1 MSGILT
7 NLLKPENMDRLAL
20 GFNQL
25 RMQPD
30 AGLATTIQNRQ
41 ALRQQQQGRDAA
53 MEFFQ
58 GKPGADAYIAALGA
72 GADGPSTIQSFIT
85 AQNAAARSNVGTVA
99 RNRTIEL
106 LDQRCEG
113 GEEDACRMAAAIKA
127 GGSAAQILGIYAQKD
142 ASGSAVQSTKEFGRG
157 LSKVTLK
164 NGTSNYFL
172 NGVELNDRAA
182 IEQAIAAEKAFDNEQ
197 AGDKKRAEA
206 EGTGAGRQMADIN
219 AAIRGVGERFE
230 ATLPLIQELIKH
242 PGMDAATGSIGG
254 LKPITAFQADN
265 PAKEFITKY
274 NQLAGKI
281 FLSAFEGL
289 KGGGQITELE
299 GQKAQ
304 EAASNISRQLDPPA
318 LKNAMRSYIE
328 SLQAAHA
335 RLIAQRTEMQN
346 NSDPTPI
353 DPARIQFP
361 DL

>member
-1 MSGILT
+1 MSGILG
-7 NLLKPENMDRLAL
+7 NFFKPENMDRLAL

-25 RMQPD
+25 RMRPD
-30 AGLATTIQNRQ
+30 AGLATSIQNRQ
-41 ALRQQQQGRDAA
+41 ALRQQQMGRDAA

-72 GADGPSTIQSFIT
+72 GGDGPGLIQSFIT
-85 AQNAAARSNVGTVA
+85 AQNAAARNNVGKVD
-99 RNRTIEL
+99 RNSSIAFLRKKEAEGDTEAGRIADMIE
-106 LDQRCEG
+106 
-113 GEEDACRMAAAIKA
+113 A
-127 GGSAAQILGIYAQKD
+127 GGSASQLLGIYYQGEV
-142 ASGSAVQSTKEFGRG
+142 SGKAVQNTKEFGRG

-164 NGTSNYFL
+164 NNTVKYYN
-172 NGVELNDRAA
+172 NGVEIKDPVA
-182 IEQAIAAEKAFDNEQ
+182 IGEAIAAEKAFDNEQ
-197 AGDKKRAEA
+197 AGAKKRAEA
-206 EGTGAGRQMADIN
+206 EGSGAGKQMADIN
-219 AAIRGVGERFE
+219 AAIRGVKERFD

-242 PGMDAATGSIGG
+242 TGMEAATGSIGG
-254 LKPITAFQADN
+254 LKPITAFQAGN

-328 SLQAAHA
+328 SLQAAHT
-335 RLIAQRTEMQN
+335 RLINQRTEMLN
-346 NSDPTPI
+346 NSAPTPI

>member
-1 MSGILT
+1 MTGILG
-7 NLLKPENMDRLAL
+7 NFLKPENMDRLAL

-25 RMQPD
+25 RMRPD
-30 AGLATTIQNRQ
+30 ANLASMIQGRQ
-41 ALRQQQQGRDAA
+41 ALRQQQMGRDAA

-58 GKPGADAYIAALGA
+58 GKPGADPYIAALGA

-85 AQNAAARSNVGTVA
+85 AQNAAARNNVGKVD
-99 RNRTIEL
+99 RNASIAFLRKKEAEGDTEAGRIADMIE
-106 LDQRCEG
+106 
-113 GEEDACRMAAAIKA
+113 A
-127 GGSAAQILGIYAQKD
+127 GGSASQLLGIYYQGEV
-142 ASGSAVQSTKEFGRG
+142 SGKAVQGTKEFGRG

-164 NGTSNYFL
+164 NNTVKYYN
-172 NGVELNDRAA
+172 NGVEIQDPVE
-182 IEQAIAAEKAFDNEQ
+182 IQKAIAAEKAFDNEQ
-197 AGDKKRAEA
+197 AGAKKRAEA
-206 EGTGAGRQMADIN
+206 EGSGAGKQMADIN
-219 AAIRGVGERFE
+219 AAIRGVKERFE

-242 PGMDAATGSIGG
+242 TGMEAATGSIGG
-254 LKPITAFQADN
+254 LKPITAFQAGN

-318 LKNAMRSYIE
+318 LKNAMRGYIG

-335 RLIAQRTEMQN
+335 RLINQRTEMLN
-346 NSDPTPI
+346 NSAPTPI

>member
-1 MSGILT
+1 MSGILG
-7 NLLKPENMDRLAL
+7 NFFKPENMDRLAL

-25 RMQPD
+25 RMRPD
-30 AGLATTIQNRQ
+30 AGLATSIQNRQ
-41 ALRQQQQGRDAA
+41 ALRQQQMGRDAA

-72 GADGPSTIQSFIT
+72 GGDGPGLIQSYIT
-85 AQNAAARSNVGTVA
+85 AQNAAARTNVGKVD
-99 RNRTIEL
+99 RNSSIAFLRKKEAEGDTEAGRIADMIE
-106 LDQRCEG
+106 
-113 GEEDACRMAAAIKA
+113 A
-127 GGSAAQILGIYAQKD
+127 GGSASQLLGIYYQGEV
-142 ASGSAVQSTKEFGRG
+142 SGKAVQNTKEFGRG

-164 NGTSNYFL
+164 NNTVKYYN
-172 NGVELNDRAA
+172 NGVEIKDPVA
-182 IEQAIAAEKAFDNEQ
+182 IGEAIAAEKAFDNEQ
-197 AGDKKRAEA
+197 AGAKKRAEA
-206 EGTGAGRQMADIN
+206 EGSGAGKQMADIN
-219 AAIRGVGERFE
+219 AAIRGVKERFD

-242 PGMDAATGSIGG
+242 TGMEAATGSIGG
-254 LKPITAFQADN
+254 LKPITAFQAGN

-328 SLQAAHA
+328 SLQAAHT
-335 RLIAQRTEMQN
+335 RLINQRTEMLN
-346 NSDPTPI
+346 NSAPTPI
-353 DPARIQFP
+353 DPAQIQFP

>member
-1 MSGILT
+1 MTGILG
-7 NLLKPENMDRLAL
+7 NFLKPENMDRLAL

-25 RMQPD
+25 RMRPD
-30 AGLATTIQNRQ
+30 ANLATMIQGRQ
-41 ALRQQQQGRDAA
+41 ALRQQQMGRDAA

-72 GADGPSTIQSFIT
+72 GGDGPSLIQSYIT
-85 AQNAAARSNVGTVA
+85 AQNAAAQSNVGKVD
-99 RNRTIEL
+99 RNRSIEVL
-106 LDQRCEG
+106 RKREAKGDTEAGRIADMIE
-113 GEEDACRMAAAIKA
+113 A
-127 GGSAAQILGIYAQKD
+127 GGNAAQLLGIYYQGD
-142 ASGSAVQSTKEFGRG
+142 VSGKAVQNTKEFGRG

-164 NGTSNYFL
+164 NNTVKYYN
-172 NGVELNDRAA
+172 NGVE
-182 IEQAIAAEKAFDNEQ
+182 IEDPVEIQKAIAAEKAFDNQQ

-206 EGTGAGRQMADIN
+206 EGSGAGKQMADIN
-219 AAIRGVGERFE
+219 AAIRGVRERFE
-230 ATLPLIQELIKH
+230 ATLPLIQELIKD
-242 PGMDAATGSIGG
+242 PGMEAATGSIGG
-254 LKPITAFQADN
+254 LKPITAFQAGN

-299 GQKAQ
+299 GQKAEQ
-304 EAASNISRQLDPPA
+304 AASNISRQLDPPA

-346 NSDPTPI
+346 NSAPTPI

>member
-1 MSGILT
+1 MTGILG
-7 NLLKPENMDRLAL
+7 NFLKPENMDRLAL

-25 RMQPD
+25 RMRPD
-30 AGLATTIQNRQ
+30 ANLASMIQGRQ
-41 ALRQQQQGRDAA
+41 ALRQQQMGRDAA

-58 GKPGADAYIAALGA
+58 GKPGADPYIAALGA

-85 AQNAAARSNVGTVA
+85 AQNAAARNNVGKVD

-106 LDQRCEG
+106 LEARCKG
-113 GEEDACRMAAAIKA
+113 GEQDACRMADDIKA
-127 GGSAAQILGIYAQKD
+127 GGSASQILGIYAQKN
-142 ASGSAVQSTKEFGRG
+142 ASGSAVQSVKEFGRG

-164 NGTSNYFL
+164 DTTSKYYN
-172 NGVELNDRAA
+172 NGVEIRDPVA
-182 IEQAIAAEKAFDNEQ
+182 IGEAIAAEKAFDNQQ

-206 EGTGAGRQMADIN
+206 EGIGAGKQMADIN
-219 AAIRGVGERFE
+219 AAIRGVKERFD

-242 PGMDAATGSIGG
+242 TGMEAATGSIGG
-254 LKPITAFQADN
+254 LKPITAFQAGN

-318 LKNAMRSYIE
+318 LKNAMRSYIG
-328 SLQAAHA
+328 SLQAAHT
-335 RLIAQRTEMQN
+335 RLINQRTEMLN
-346 NSDPTPI
+346 NSAPTPI

>member
-1 MSGILT
+1 MTGILG
-7 NLLKPENMDRLAL
+7 NFFKPENMDRLAL

-25 RMQPD
+25 RMRPD
-30 AGLATTIQNRQ
+30 ANLASMIQGRQ
-41 ALRQQQQGRDAA
+41 ALRQQQMGRDAA

-58 GKPGADAYIAALGA
+58 GKPGADPYIAALGA

-85 AQNAAARSNVGTVA
+85 AQNAAARNNVGKVD

-106 LDQRCEG
+106 LEARCKG
-113 GEEDACRMAAAIKA
+113 GEQDACRMAADIKA
-127 GGSAAQILGIYAQKD
+127 GASASQILGIYAQKS
-142 ASGSAVQSTKEFGRG
+142 ASEMALQSTKDIGRG
-157 LSKVTLK
+157 LTVNTYK
-164 NGTSNYFL
+164 NGAIKYFN
-172 NGVELNDRAA
+172 NGVEITDPAA
-182 IEQAIAAEKAFDNEQ
+182 IQTAIATEKAFDNQQ
-197 AGDKKRAEA
+197 AGDKEKAKA
-206 EGTGAGRQMADIN
+206 EGTGAGKQMADIN
-219 AAIRGVGERFE
+219 AAIRGVKERFD

-242 PGMDAATGSIGG
+242 TGMEAATGSIGG
-254 LKPITAFQADN
+254 LKPITAFQAGN

-318 LKNAMRSYIE
+318 LKNAMRAYIE
-328 SLQAAHA
+328 SLQAAHT
-335 RLIAQRTEMQN
+335 RLINQRTEMLN
-346 NSDPTPI
+346 NSAPTPI